1 MNINE
6 DFLLPKLREDI
17 AFELV
22 DQEDEQQ
29 VILYDPNGYARQPI
43 QIPFSIVPLLQML
56 DGTFKKSDI
65 ENVLKDANSDDIAE
79 IIEPIFNLIYYL
91 DHLGFLET
99 ENYYNLKSE
108 LDEYLHSPIRK
119 PVCAGNTY
127 SDNPEHLQSQIKA
140 ILNSRKPDDIKPEAD
155 SIIVPHIDFRV
166 GLGALKTYAAAYHA
180 IKDKNPELVVIF
192 GTSHYASSDYFMFT
206 EKDFETPFGVVET
219 DKDIINQLKTFSNG
233 NIRFDELAHKNEH
246 SIELQLV
253 FLQYLFGDKFK
264 ILPIL
269 VGSFHNFVQTDTLPK
284 DDEHFQE
291 LIRKVKDVVIQS
303 GKKTVYIASV
313 DFAHIGRKFGD
324 DFDAA
329 PELEILREE
338 DKMLI
343 NHLVNFE
350 ADEFFKTVAK
360 NNDRRKIC
368 GLSPIY
374 SVLQMNK
381 FRESKFL
388 EYNQWDETET
398 KSAVSFASIAFYE

>member
-99 ENYYNLKSE
+99 ENYYNLKNE

-140 ILNSRKPDDIKPEAD
+140 ILNSRKPDDIKSDAD

-219 DKDIINQLKTFSNG
+219 DKDIINQLKTISNG

-253 FLQYLFGDKFK
+253 FLQYLFGNKFK

-284 DDEHFQE
+284 EDEHFQE

-324 DFDAA
+324 DFDAS

-374 SVLQMNK
+374 SVLKMNK

>member
-140 ILNSRKPDDIKPEAD
+140 ILNSRKPDDIKTEAD

>member
-99 ENYYNLKSE
+99 ENYYNLKNE

-140 ILNSRKPDDIKPEAD
+140 ILNARKPDDIKPDAD

-219 DKDIINQLKTFSNG
+219 DKDIINQLKTISNG

-291 LIRKVKDVVIQS
+291 LIRKLKDLVIQS

-343 NHLVNFE
+343 NHLINFE
-350 ADEFFKTVAK
+350 ADEFFKKVAK